1 MSFMPDRSAP
11 QSSTDASLDARA
23 MIAEFQRSGLTRE
36 DAKRNVAK
44 ALDDPA
50 IVQRW
55 AEWTNLPDRDEL
67 RLRLEVIARANT
79 WNEAFAPFITFFF
92 RASVADLYQPAAV
105 ALGRHLHRSPK
116 LREYLAAYAR
126 HRNVNLTKPIPLSG
140 NRTNR
145 RFIIALAA
153 AAAQPECD
161 LTLVR
166 QPLPVEPKPGGG
178 GRLALPNSAPDLA
191 ILIFALDLMVQSMP
205 SDASVRTLA
214 ADALERVPCL
224 SARLVGRTVVQRYG
238 SLLVHVGGERT
249 ATDWLRM
256 LDMQMRELRECESN
270 PFASRVA
277 GLIRLDDVMRTASLL
292 AEPWPAHIMD
302 AVRTIAEPLE
312 RRYCIA
318 RLITWWKR
326 ERHERP
332 EWYTAALNE
341 VIASASHQPVHS
353 GSVLTPEVVML
364 WLEAALAEA
373 HTVHPR
379 FFASGKPIA
388 RLDLL
393 DKLLAQ
399 IATSHVWLS
408 ADESTRALLTVLLID
423 QSQHLHA
430 GQEQVEALLR
440 RRGIDIPDDAMA
452 PTLVSEV
459 SGAPNAITTTVL
471 LRVLTWEKPGA
482 EDLFDARTLHRIDDP
497 RVLLAL
503 LPTRRRSDV
512 LSIVADAME
521 HQIRWRLRRD
531 PDFSLET
538 FLYHALVRQPHAA
551 FFEALRTVSEGRTY
565 QRTDGTEVDV
575 LTLIN
580 RLAQEAAWNPN
591 DPMPS
596 PCAQDIS
603 LCRSMTRLREGL
615 AALLQQEADLRSRL
629 VRLFDLIGEPSP
641 DRVARAG
648 TVIELLEQ
656 FSHADEP
663 LLQDGYPAWS
673 DVTLAQLEHE
683 LISTLARLRALSHAV
698 LPDDWSRIDDSRE
711 ALTTLRAMLDELLP
725 RLARLLPHVEATLLL
740 DIRASLHRE
749 LFHWAELLDHAT
761 EAWPDSSLRLHGFDA
776 RAFNA
781 VMTAIGEV
789 DHQIVRRHLFLVL
802 WKSMRH
808 AAWET
813 DLASRAYELQRDAL
827 DALLAHP
834 LWIGGHKEDADV
846 LHDAASRTWAELAQ
860 HAMER
865 NEEMRVTE
873 LVEGTAYSE
882 IRRRSAA
889 ADALRTA
896 RTWCYDR
903 YIIRPTVTIAS
914 DLDVLDERQGHGRRG
929 VFAPFLAH
937 YSAVWISLMVG
948 AILMLDFGD
957 AWKGM
962 AEIGDVRGIII
973 TFILGI
979 GGAFGYIY
987 WNLRQKSR
995 LSPGESVVQFRLSH
1009 LRRAAVFAMVCLL
1022 YSFSATSLLWL
1033 LLSRTDEVIH
1043 GAGAIGHI
1051 IVWSGFAM
1059 FVGVFFGLIAGET

>member
-1 MSFMPDRSAP
+1 MPDSSAAQP
-11 QSSTDASLDARA
+11 GTDAALDARA
-23 MIAEFQRSGLTRE
+23 MIAEFQRGGLTRE
-36 DAKRNVAK
+36 DAKRSVTK
-44 ALDDPA
+44 SLDDRA

-67 RLRLEVIARANT
+67 RLRLEVIARADT
-79 WNEAFAPFITFFF
+79 WNEAFAPFIIFFF

-126 HRNVNLTKPIPLSG
+126 HRNVNLTEPIPLSG

-153 AAAQPECD
+153 AAAQPACD
-161 LTLVR
+161 LQLAR
-166 QPLPVEPKPGGG
+166 RPLPVEPKAGGG
-178 GRLALPNSAPDLA
+178 VQLAMPNGAADLA
-191 ILIFALDLMVQSMP
+191 ILIFALDLMVQSLP
-205 SDASVRTLA
+205 DDASMRALA

-224 SARLVGRTVVQRYG
+224 PARLVGRTVVQRYG

-256 LDMQMRELRECESN
+256 LDMQMRELRECEKN

-277 GLIRLDDVMRTASLL
+277 GLIRLDDVMRTAALL
-292 AEPWPAHIMD
+292 PEPWPAQIMD
-302 AVRTIAEPLE
+302 AARAIAEPLE
-312 RRYCIA
+312 RRFCIA
-318 RLITWWKR
+318 RLLTWWKR

-332 EWYTAALNE
+332 ACYTDAMND
-341 VIASASHQPVHS
+341 VIESATHQPSQS
-353 GSVLTPEVVML
+353 GSVLTPEVVMQ
-364 WLEAALAEA
+364 WLEASLAAA
-373 HTVHPR
+373 HTVQPR
-379 FFASGKPIA
+379 FFANDTSGA

-393 DKLLAQ
+393 DRLLAQ
-399 IATSHVWLS
+399 IVTSHIWLS

-430 GQEQVEALLR
+430 EQEQVEALLR

-452 PTLVSEV
+452 PTLVSDV

-482 EDLFDARTLHRIDDP
+482 EDLFDVRTLHRIDDP
-497 RVLLAL
+497 RVLFAL
-503 LPTRRRSDV
+503 LPTRRRSAV

-538 FLYHALVRQPHAA
+538 FLYHTLVRQPHAA
-551 FFEALRTVSEGRTY
+551 FFEAMRTISEGRTY
-565 QRTDGTEVDV
+565 QRADGTEVDV
-575 LTLIN
+575 VTLID
-580 RLAQEAAWNPN
+580 RLAQEAAWKSG
-591 DPMPS
+591 DPMPA
-596 PCAQDIS
+596 PCAQEVS
-603 LCRSMTRLREGL
+603 LCRSITRLRESL
-615 AALLQQEADLRSRL
+615 AALIRHEADLRARL

-656 FSHADEP
+656 FCHADEP

-673 DVTLAQLEHE
+673 DLTLAQLERE
-683 LISTLARLRALSHAV
+683 LIGTLARLRTLSHAV

-725 RLARLLPHVEATLLL
+725 RLACLLPHVEATLLL
-740 DIRASLHRE
+740 DIRAKLHRE

-761 EAWPDSSLRLHGFDA
+761 EAWSDSSMRLHGFDA

-789 DHQIVRRHLFLVL
+789 DHQVVRHHLFLVL

-808 AAWET
+808 AAWDA
-813 DLASRAYELQRDAL
+813 DLADGAYELQRDAL
-827 DALLAHP
+827 EALRGHP
-834 LWIGGHKEDADV
+834 LWTGGHPEDADV
-846 LHDAASRTWAELAQ
+846 LRDAASRTWAELA
-860 HAMER
+860 HYAMER

-873 LVEGTAYSE
+873 LIESAAYSE
-882 IRRRSAA
+882 IRRRPAA
-889 ADALRTA
+889 ADALRAA
-896 RTWCYDR
+896 RTWCFER
-903 YIIRPTVTIAS
+903 YIIKPTVTIAS
-914 DLDVLDERQGHGRRG
+914 DLDVLDERQGYGRRG
-929 VFAPFLAH
+929 VFTPFLAH

-962 AEIGDVRGIII
+962 AEIGDMRGIVI

-979 GGAFGYIY
+979 SGAFGYIY

-995 LSPGESVVQFRLSH
+995 LSPGESAVQFRMAH
-1009 LRRAAVFAMVCLL
+1009 LRRAAVFALVCLL

-1043 GAGAIGHI
+1043 GPGAIGHI